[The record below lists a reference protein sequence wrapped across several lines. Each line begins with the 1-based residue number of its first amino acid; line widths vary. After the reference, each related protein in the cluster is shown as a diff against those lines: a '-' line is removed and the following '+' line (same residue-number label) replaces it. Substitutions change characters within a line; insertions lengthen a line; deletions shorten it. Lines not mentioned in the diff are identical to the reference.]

1 MQFLRTVYDD
11 YNDEEIVLTKDEMRM
26 INRIRM
32 GEGGGWGCGARR
44 QPTPPAVQAATVV
57 PHSGVPA
64 CLPRSPLPPPAQSAN
79 LAGKFP
85 HLEVDPFPEENHW
98 FTKDVEVMPLTAAPE
113 PKRRFTPS
121 KWEEKK

>member
-1 MQFLRTVYDD
+1 
-11 YNDEEIVLTKDEMRM
+11 
-26 INRIRM
+26 M
-32 GEGGGWGCGARR
+32 GLAACPGHARCTRQGALA
-44 QPTPPAVQAATVV
+44 PALSA
-57 PHSGVPA
+57 PNPA
-64 CLPRSPLPPPAQSAN
+64 EPAN